1 MASRHA
7 RAVAPSAVAP
17 SSAAA
22 RERRTLAAA
31 ASAHILHDG
40 YTDLLYVLLPV
51 WQAEF
56 GLGFA
61 EVGLLRAS
69 YTGVMAALQIPASML
84 AERCGPVVVL
94 VGGTIL
100 SGTCFLFAGA
110 SLGLASLLAALALGG
125 IGASVQHPIA
135 SSLVSAVFQGSRS
148 RTALG
153 VYNFSGDLGKMLMP
167 ILAAL
172 LLGAMPWRQAL
183 WVLGGL
189 GIACAALVLA
199 LAPAGANA
207 PLRPD
212 EDDAADRA
220 DAAQPASASPPR
232 RGFPLLLAIAMIDSA
247 GRSGFLTFLPFL
259 FKAKEASIASIGG
272 ALSLLFVGGAAGKL
286 VCGYLGARIGL
297 LNTVLLT
304 EGLTAIGIIA
314 LLPLP
319 LAGSLA
325 VMPLRHRSQWH
336 VLGALR
342 HGARTGGSGT
352 ARARL
357 RHFLH
362 GGHCRFSHHARL
374 DRADRR
380 WLRRHHGNDDRCR
393 HRPRHGAAVG
403 PADADV
409 AGAGARLTGA
419 QTGIGLPPAID
430 SYPLAA
436 HKNGHDD
443 DCEDG
448 HPTPPV

>member
-22 RERRTLAAA
+22 RSDARWPAA

-69 YTGVMAALQIPASML
+69 YTGIMAALQIPP
-84 AERCGPVVVL
+84 RCWPSAVARLWCWSAARSYRGL
-94 VGGTIL
+94 VF
-100 SGTCFLFAGA
+100 S
-110 SLGLASLLAALALGG
+110 SLALALVLPVCWPRSPSA
-125 IGASVQHPIA
+125 ASAPARQHPIA
-135 SSLVSAVFQGSRS
+135 SSLVSAVYHGSRS
-148 RTALG
+148 RAALG

-167 ILAAL
+167 VLAAL

-212 EDDAADRA
+212 KDAADRA
-220 DAAQPASASPPR
+220 GAAQPASAGPPR
-232 RGFPLLLAIAMIDSA
+232 RGFLLLLAIAMIDSA
-247 GRSGFLTFLPFL
+247 GRSGFSTFLPFL
-259 FKAKEASIASIGG
+259 FKARRRSIASIGG

-314 LLPLP
+314 LLPLASGGQP
-319 LAGSLA
+319 RRDAA
-325 VMPLRHRSQWH
+325 PRHRSQWH

-342 HGARTGGSGT
+342 HGARTGGPGT
-352 ARARL
+352 SRARL
-357 RHFLH
+357 RHFHTGAIAASAAMPALIE
-362 GGHCRFSHHARL
+362 
-374 DRADRR
+374 ADRR
-380 WLRRHHGNDDRCR
+380 WLRRHHGHDDHCRHPSLPRCR
-393 HRPRHGAAVG
+393 CRP
-403 PADADV
+403 
-409 AGAGARLTGA
+409 
-419 QTGIGLPPAID
+419 
-430 SYPLAA
+430 
-436 HKNGHDD
+436 
-443 DCEDG
+443 C
-448 HPTPPV
+448 

>member
-1 MASRHA
+1 MASQHA
-7 RAVAPSAVAP
+7 RAVAP

-69 YTGVMAALQIPASML
+69 YTGIMAALQIPASML
-84 AERCGPVVVL
+84 AERCGPIVVL

-100 SGTCFLFAGA
+100 SGICFLFAGA

-125 IGASVQHPIA
+125 LGASVQHPIA
-135 SSLVSAVFQGSRS
+135 SSLVSAVFHGSRS

-167 ILAAL
+167 VLAAL

-199 LAPAGANA
+199 LAPTGADA

-212 EDDAADRA
+212 QDAADRA
-220 DAAQPASASPPR
+220 GAAQPASAGPSR
-232 RGFPLLLAIAMIDSA
+232 CGFPLLLAIAMIDSA

-259 FKAKEASIASIGG
+259 LKAKEASIASIGG
-272 ALSLLFVGGAAGKL
+272 ALSLVFVGGAAGKL

-325 VMPLRHRSQWH
+325 VMPIL
-336 VLGALR
+336 
-342 HGARTGGSGT
+342 
-352 ARARL
+352 
-357 RHFLH
+357 
-362 GGHCRFSHHARL
+362 
-374 DRADRR
+374 
-380 WLRRHHGNDDRCR
+380 
-393 HRPRHGAAVG
+393 
-403 PADADV
+403 
-409 AGAGARLTGA
+409 
-419 QTGIGLPPAID
+419 GIGLNGTSSALYGTVPELVAPARRARAFGIFYTGAIAASAAMPALIGLIGD
-430 SYPLAA
+430 SFGVTTAMVIIAVTVLITVPLSALLMPMLPA
-436 HKNGHDD
+436 PARG
-443 DCEDG
+443 
-448 HPTPPV
+448 

>member
-69 YTGVMAALQIPASML
+69 YTGIMAALQIPASML

-125 IGASVQHPIA
+125 LGASAQHPIA
-135 SSLVSAVFQGSRS
+135 SSLVSAVFHGSRS
-148 RTALG
+148 RAALG

-167 ILAAL
+167 VLAAL

-212 EDDAADRA
+212 KDAADRA
-220 DAAQPASASPPR
+220 GAAQPASAGPPR
-232 RGFPLLLAIAMIDSA
+232 RGFLLLLAIAMIDSA

-325 VMPLRHRSQWH
+325 VMPL
-336 VLGALR
+336 L
-342 HGARTGGSGT
+342 
-352 ARARL
+352 
-357 RHFLH
+357 
-362 GGHCRFSHHARL
+362 
-374 DRADRR
+374 
-380 WLRRHHGNDDRCR
+380 
-393 HRPRHGAAVG
+393 
-403 PADADV
+403 
-409 AGAGARLTGA
+409 
-419 QTGIGLPPAID
+419 GIGLNGTSSALYGTVPELVAPARRARAFGIFYTGAIAASAAMPALIGLIGD
-430 SYPLAA
+430 SFGVTTAMTIIAVTVLATVPLSALLMPMLPA
-436 HKNGHDD
+436 PARG
-443 DCEDG
+443 
-448 HPTPPV
+448 

>member
-1 MASRHA
+1 
-7 RAVAPSAVAP
+7 
-17 SSAAA
+17 
-22 RERRTLAAA
+22 
-31 ASAHILHDG
+31 
-40 YTDLLYVLLPV
+40 
-51 WQAEF
+51 
-56 GLGFA
+56 
-61 EVGLLRAS
+61 
-69 YTGVMAALQIPASML
+69 ML

-325 VMPLRHRSQWH
+325 VMPL
-336 VLGALR
+336 L
-342 HGARTGGSGT
+342 
-352 ARARL
+352 
-357 RHFLH
+357 
-362 GGHCRFSHHARL
+362 
-374 DRADRR
+374 
-380 WLRRHHGNDDRCR
+380 
-393 HRPRHGAAVG
+393 
-403 PADADV
+403 
-409 AGAGARLTGA
+409 
-419 QTGIGLPPAID
+419 GIGLNGTSSALYGTVPELVAPARRARAFGIFYTGAIAASATMPALIGLIGD
-430 SYPLAA
+430 GFGVTTAMMIVAVTVLATVPLSALLMPMLPA
-436 HKNGHDD
+436 PARG
-443 DCEDG
+443 
-448 HPTPPV
+448 

>member
-1 MASRHA
+1 MASDQAHA
-7 RAVAPSAVAP
+7 AAP

-31 ASAHILHDG
+31 ATAHILHDG

-69 YTGVMAALQIPASML
+69 YTGIMAALQIPASML

-100 SGTCFLFAGA
+100 SAACFLFAGA

-125 IGASVQHPIA
+125 LGASVQHPIA
-135 SSLVSAVFQGSRS
+135 SSLVSAVFHGARS

-153 VYNFSGDLGKMLMP
+153 VYNFTGDLGKMLMP
-167 ILAAL
+167 VVAAL
-172 LLGAMPWRQAL
+172 LLSVLPWRQAL

-212 EDDAADRA
+212 GDADNGAG
-220 DAAQPASASPPR
+220 AAQPASTAPPR
-232 RGFPLLLAIAMIDSA
+232 HGFALLLAIAMIDSA

-259 FKAKEASIASIGG
+259 LKAKEASIASIGS
-272 ALSLLFVGGAAGKL
+272 ALSLLFLGGAAGKL

-319 LAGSLA
+319 LAGALV
-325 VMPLRHRSQWH
+325 VMPL
-336 VLGALR
+336 L
-342 HGARTGGSGT
+342 
-352 ARARL
+352 
-357 RHFLH
+357 
-362 GGHCRFSHHARL
+362 
-374 DRADRR
+374 
-380 WLRRHHGNDDRCR
+380 
-393 HRPRHGAAVG
+393 
-403 PADADV
+403 
-409 AGAGARLTGA
+409 
-419 QTGIGLPPAID
+419 GIGLNGTSSALYGTVPELVAPVRRARAFGIFYTGAIAASAATPALIGLIGD
-430 SYPLAA
+430 GFGVATAMTIIAVTVLATVPLSALLMPMLPA
-436 HKNGHDD
+436 PARG
-443 DCEDG
+443 
-448 HPTPPV
+448 